1 MKQKRTAHLNIWYT
15 DMEVL
20 DTDEAIETIKIVLDE
35 MRYKCEHEL
44 SQALED
50 IGAKNVELLIT
61 VY

>member
-35 MRYKCEHEL
+35 MRHKCEHEL